1 MPQTITMQGLST
13 AFATLMTVTVISF
26 PTPRDL
32 LDTVFPPSTGGET
45 AQIVSGGMEPNLPAR
60 IEDMTPGEI
69 TEQLDACTDSL
80 SAAVPFGIETCRDTI
95 MAAGSVIAKLPPGNE
110 LDEKLKL
117 ATALYCRVEWVEMA
131 AAGRGFDLK
140 SCEGIALALAN

>member
-1 MPQTITMQGLST
+1 MPQTVIMQALST
-13 AFATLMTVTVISF
+13 AFATIMTVTVISF

-32 LDTVFPPSTGGET
+32 KDTVFPPGDTAKAEIVDGGI
-45 AQIVSGGMEPNLPAR
+45 APNLPAA
-60 IEDMTPGEI
+60 IDETKPGELAD
-69 TEQLDACTDSL
+69 QLDVCVDSL

-117 ATALYCRVEWVEMA
+117 ATALYCRVEWVETA

>member
-1 MPQTITMQGLST
+1 MPQTIIMQGLST

-45 AQIVSGGMEPNLPAR
+45 VEIVSGGMEPKLPGQ

-69 TEQLDACTDSL
+69 TEQLDACADSL
-80 SAAVPFGIETCRDTI
+80 SAAIPFGIDTCRNTI
-95 MAAGSVIAKLPPGNE
+95 MVSGLFVSKHPGEQEVADKLE
-110 LDEKLKL
+110 L
-117 ATALYCRVEWVEMA
+117 ATALYCRVEWVNA
-131 AAGRGFDLK
+131 AAESHGFDRK
-140 SCEGIALALAN
+140 ACEGLALALAN